1 MLNTTISEWGRD
13 DLQFSPIERRK
24 MADGLFISYQKQARR
39 GGAIPCASGK
49 GCGEELAST
58 KFGQIS
64 SARKVIAALDV
75 TKDKISYYRA
85 YPVAG

>member
-39 GGAIPCASGK
+39 GGNPLRLRIVLRGGACFDEVRANIERPESNC
-49 GCGEELAST
+49 
-58 KFGQIS
+58 
-64 SARKVIAALDV
+64 SA
-75 TKDKISYYRA
+75 
-85 YPVAG
+85 